1 MTRMI
6 RMAVAALWL
15 MAPAASAQEP
25 ARVDPVVVTATKV
38 ETPASRVGASVTVIT
53 EEELETYNYERIEDA
68 LRQVPGVDVQRSGGL
83 GKTTSIRIRGASANQ
98 AQIMVDGM
106 RVKSPTLGT
115 AELSELT
122 LDAIER
128 IEVVRG

>member
-38 ETPASRVGASVTVIT
+38 ETPASRVGGRWWTAGSAAG
-53 EEELETYNYERIEDA
+53 R
-68 LRQVPGVDVQRSGGL
+68 RRM
-83 GKTTSIRIRGASANQ
+83 RGCSRRW
-98 AQIMVDGM
+98 M
-106 RVKSPTLGT
+106 PTG
-115 AELSELT
+115 SS
-122 LDAIER
+122 R
-128 IEVVRG
+128 C